1 MALHR
6 QAGRQPTVTELA
18 SVLVWS
24 PERVELISGILD
36 NARSDFDSDIVQY
49 LDDASDDGGGG
60 GWDDAEEEE

>member
-1 MALHR
+1 
-6 QAGRQPTVTELA
+6 
-18 SVLVWS
+18 VLVWS

-60 GWDDAEEEE
+60 GGDVAEEEV